1 MIREKQIAAGVVLF
15 NPDKRTEECL
25 SRLKEQVAKIYIFDN
40 STKPIAISLPDGV
53 AYLSESENKGI
64 AYALNRIMERAR
76 ADGYEWVLTMDQDS
90 ILPSGMVEDFEKH
103 LDNPEIGIICPQVV
117 DRRRAYMEVQQGDSA
132 EYINMC
138 ITSASCTSITAWER
152 VGRFDEWL
160 FIDLVDNE
168 FCKRL
173 VESGYKILQL
183 KKWVLDQE
191 FGKIEPKS
199 ERIQKF
205 WLKVSK
211 VLHNQNFAKFSYKK
225 SVSSLRIYYTCRN
238 IIYVNR
244 KMRNY
249 GKIAYE
255 NYNCKGYGGF
265 VISFILP
272 SVLRA
277 DKKIEV
283 IKAAWRGTR
292 DGRKKKVEEW
302 KAS

>member
-1 MIREKQIAAGVVLF
+1 M
-15 NPDKRTEECL
+15 
-25 SRLKEQVAKIYIFDN
+25 
-40 STKPIAISLPDGV
+40 
-53 AYLSESENKGI
+53 
-64 AYALNRIMERAR
+64 
-76 ADGYEWVLTMDQDS
+76 
-90 ILPSGMVEDFEKH
+90 
-103 LDNPEIGIICPQVV
+103 
-117 DRRRAYMEVQQGDSA
+117 
-132 EYINMC
+132 
-138 ITSASCTSITAWER
+138 
-152 VGRFDEWL
+152 
-160 FIDLVDNE
+160 
-168 FCKRL
+168 
-173 VESGYKILQL
+173 
-183 KKWVLDQE
+183 
-191 FGKIEPKS
+191 
-199 ERIQKF
+199 
-205 WLKVSK
+205 
-211 VLHNQNFAKFSYKK
+211 LHNQNFAKFSYKK